1 MLRFPSKNMVFLAL
15 LSSYCFL
22 KINKFRNSVVHNHF
36 LYNLS
41 DVALSTNCAI
51 ELECPRFMNQPRR
64 NCLGRKGMDVFGLV
78 WNQQL
83 WEVLPP
89 TQSDTTMT
97 DVMTWDCV
105 QGDDETL
112 LVNAC
117 CSRPCAGE

>member
-1 MLRFPSKNMVFLAL
+1 M
-15 LSSYCFL
+15 
-22 KINKFRNSVVHNHF
+22 
-36 LYNLS
+36 
-41 DVALSTNCAI
+41 
-51 ELECPRFMNQPRR
+51 
-64 NCLGRKGMDVFGLV
+64 FGLV

-97 DVMTWDCV
+97 DVMIWDYV

-117 CSRPCAGE
+117 CSRPCAEE